1 MKPLIIG
8 VLNLRRVFRDRT
20 NIFFVLLLPFL
31 MVFMMGLMYGEGQPV
46 LAVSSPSQAGLG
58 DRLVEA
64 LEEDERIDVLHM
76 DEGEMRDLVEGGDV
90 QAGLVIPDDYEERIR
105 NGERAELELVTRSDD
120 LAAADVG
127 IWVRSVVT
135 RESSLLST
143 AQVTGS
149 VRDDGFDERLENA
162 SETEVSG
169 IEVEVTTS
177 GDATF
182 PEGLSSH
189 SLAAPPLL
197 LLYTFITALTT
208 SLGIVQARRSGVL
221 RRMYA
226 SPTSA
231 GSIVLGEALGRFLIA
246 LTQALLILFG
256 SALMFGVD
264 WGDLLAT
271 SVVVTAFCLVSS
283 GASLLLGSLAR
294 TEGGALAA
302 AVGISLGAGALGGTM
317 LPLESFDG
325 TMTTIAFLT
334 PHAWGYDAFSELI
347 RNQATLTDVLPHI
360 GVLLGYAAVLL
371 TLGVWRFRG
380 AVTA

>member
-31 MVFMMGLMYGEGQPV
+31 MVFMMGLMYGGGQPV
-46 LAVSSPSQAGLG
+46 LAVSSPSQAGLA
-58 DRLVEA
+58 DRLVDA

-90 QAGLVIPDDYEERIR
+90 QAGLVIPDDYEDRIR
-105 NGERAELELVTRSDD
+105 DGERAELELVTRSDD

-264 WGDLLAT
+264 WGDLPAT
-271 SVVVTAFCLVSS
+271 SLVVTAFCLVSS

-302 AVGISLGAGALGGTM
+302 AVGISLGAGALGGPCSRWSRST
-317 LPLESFDG
+317 
-325 TMTTIAFLT
+325 
-334 PHAWGYDAFSELI
+334 
-347 RNQATLTDVLPHI
+347 R
-360 GVLLGYAAVLL
+360 
-371 TLGVWRFRG
+371 R
-380 AVTA
+380 

>member
-1 MKPLIIG
+1 MKSLTIG
-8 VLNLRRVFRDRT
+8 VLNVRRVFRDRT

-31 MVFMMGLMYGEGQPV
+31 MVFMMGLMYGEGKPV
-46 LAVSSPSQAGLG
+46 LGVVAPSGGGLAE
-58 DRLVEA
+58 RLVGA
-64 LEEDERIDVLHM
+64 LEEDERIDVLRL
-76 DEGEMRDLVEGGDV
+76 DETEMRDLVEAGDV
-90 QAGLVIPDDYEERIR
+90 QAGLVVPDDYGDLVRD
-105 NGERAELELVTRSDD
+105 GGQVELELVTRGNDW
-120 LAAADVG
+120 AAADVG
-127 IWVRSVVT
+127 TWVRSVVAQ
-135 RESSLLST
+135 ESALLST
-143 AQVTGS
+143 ARVTES
-149 VRDDGFDERLENA
+149 VRDDGFEERLADAE
-162 SETEVSG
+162 ETEVSG
-169 IEVEVTTS
+169 VRVEVVTA
-177 GDATF
+177 GEATF
-182 PEGLSSH
+182 PEGVSSH

-221 RRMYA
+221 RRLYA

-256 SALMFGVD
+256 SALLFGVA
-264 WGDLLAT
+264 WGNLFAT
-271 SVVVTAFCLVSS
+271 SLVVTAFCLVSS

-317 LPLESFDG
+317 LPLESFGD

-334 PHAWGYDAFSELI
+334 PHAWGYDAFSALV
-347 RNQATLTDVLPHI
+347 RDQASLVDVLPHV

-371 TLGVWRFRG
+371 ALGVWRFRA
-380 AVTA
+380 AVTR